1 VPTAEDLALQ
11 YDEMEARLT
20 APVSER
26 MLDLAGVR
34 EGMRVLDLASGR
46 GEPALRAARRV
57 GPTGHVLGVD
67 LQDALLEVARVRA
80 KQGGLAN
87 VELRVTDAEEVDEVA
102 RGFDVAMSRW
112 GLMYMASPVR
122 ALSAVRRAL
131 VPGGCLVVALWIDP
145 ERASWWSVPRRAT
158 SRFAELPP
166 VSPDGPSPFRYAAHA
181 TIARDFSDAGFAIT
195 QTEERE
201 IQVVEAEDGAGIVA
215 WVRAVLGRW
224 AALVP
229 ESARGAWEAEVA
241 REAEAHRDG
250 AMLRLGGVTRIV
262 VARAAEV
269 C

>member
-87 VELRVTDAEEVDEVA
+87 VELRVTDAEEVD
-102 RGFDVAMSRW
+102 
-112 GLMYMASPVR
+112 
-122 ALSAVRRAL
+122 
-131 VPGGCLVVALWIDP
+131 
-145 ERASWWSVPRRAT
+145 
-158 SRFAELPP
+158 
-166 VSPDGPSPFRYAAHA
+166 
-181 TIARDFSDAGFAIT
+181 
-195 QTEERE
+195 
-201 IQVVEAEDGAGIVA
+201 
-215 WVRAVLGRW
+215 
-224 AALVP
+224 
-229 ESARGAWEAEVA
+229 
-241 REAEAHRDG
+241 
-250 AMLRLGGVTRIV
+250 
-262 VARAAEV
+262 
-269 C
+269 